1 MKYPGTRINRPEDE
15 LQRRQVQYLR
25 VLESQGRLRFAA
37 VPNGGY
43 RRKVEAAIMKGLGT
57 SAGFPDMVV
66 LWGDGKT
73 GFIENKSD
81 KGVLSDNQ
89 RDWSS
94 WLLDNGHRYA
104 LVRSFEQF
112 LHTLY
117 TWGLLSARE
126 AGLVATIP
134 HEGIVR

>member
-1 MKYPGTRINRPEDE
+1 MSRNRPEDE

-57 SAGFPDMVV
+57 SRGFPDMI
-66 LWGDGKT
+66 LCWGDGKT
-73 GFIENKSD
+73 AFIENKAPKGTESD
-81 KGVLSDNQ
+81 AQKEWAG
-89 RDWSS
+89 
-94 WLLDNGHRYA
+94 WLTENGHRYA

-112 LHTLY
+112 LTALY
-117 TWGLLSARE
+117 TWGLISARE
-126 AGLVATIP
+126 ANLVATIP
-134 HEGIVR
+134 HKGVVS